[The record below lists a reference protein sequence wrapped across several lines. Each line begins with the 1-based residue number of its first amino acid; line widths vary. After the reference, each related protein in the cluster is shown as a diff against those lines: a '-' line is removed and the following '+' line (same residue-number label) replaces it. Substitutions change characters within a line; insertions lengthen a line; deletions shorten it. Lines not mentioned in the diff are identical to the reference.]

1 MTRRPFAALVAAEA
15 FSISGTRLSMIAIP
29 WLVLSLT
36 GDAVLTGLVAFAEMT
51 PYVVAKALGGPLID
65 RLGPR
70 RIAVLGDLGS
80 LLAIAMVPLVWL
92 AGFLDVMV
100 LVPLVALLGV
110 LRGPADAAKQAMIP
124 AVARAGDLPLERMTG
139 VIGTIERLASMVGAA
154 AAGALIAAIGATAAL
169 GFTAACFGLSAA
181 IIVLGLGRSV
191 MPERAE
197 VPAQGYGRDLMEGF
211 AFLRGNTV
219 LVAIAVMIALTNFF
233 DQAFAVVLVP
243 VWALEHGHGAE
254 IVGLVFAVFSGCSM
268 LGAILAAALAERLP
282 RLPVYVGAFL
292 VVGLPRFLVLALDV
306 PLAGVLAVMALG
318 GFASGFLNPIISAVI
333 LERIPER
340 LVGRVSSLVTAS
352 AWALMPFG
360 GLAAGALIAGVG
372 LQAALLACG
381 CAYLAITLAPLRI
394 RSFRGFSERPIP
406 GA

>member
-1 MTRRPFAALVAAEA
+1 MTRRPAMALVAAET

-51 PYVVAKALGGPLID
+51 PYVVVKALGGPLID
-65 RLGPR
+65 RMGPR
-70 RIAVLGDLGS
+70 RIAVLGDAAS
-80 LLAIAMVPLVWL
+80 LLAIGMVPLLWL
-92 AGFLDVMV
+92 AGRLDVAV
-100 LVPLVALLGV
+100 LVPLVALLGA

-124 AVARAGDLPLERMTG
+124 AVARAGGLPLERMTG

-169 GFTAACFGLSAA
+169 GVTALCFGLSAA
-181 IIVLGLGRSV
+181 TMLFGLGTAV
-191 MPERAE
+191 GPERPE
-197 VPAQGYGRDLMEGF
+197 GPAQSYGRDLGEGF
-211 AFLRGNTV
+211 AFLRGDAM
-219 LVAIAVMIALTNFF
+219 LVAIAAMIALTNFL

-243 VWALEHGHGAE
+243 VWAVAHGHGAE

-268 LGAILAAALAERLP
+268 LGALLAAALAGKLP
-282 RLPVYVGAFL
+282 RLPVYVVAFL
-292 VVGLPRFLVLALDV
+292 LVGLPRFAVFAFDV
-306 PLAGVLAVMALG
+306 PVPGLLAVLAVG
-318 GFASGFLNPIISAVI
+318 GFASGFINPIISAVM

-360 GLAAGALIAGVG
+360 GLAAGALIAGAG
-372 LQAALLACG
+372 LQAALVACG
-381 CAYLAITLAPLRI
+381 LTYFAITLAPLRI
-394 RSFRGFSERPIP
+394 KRFRALSERAIP